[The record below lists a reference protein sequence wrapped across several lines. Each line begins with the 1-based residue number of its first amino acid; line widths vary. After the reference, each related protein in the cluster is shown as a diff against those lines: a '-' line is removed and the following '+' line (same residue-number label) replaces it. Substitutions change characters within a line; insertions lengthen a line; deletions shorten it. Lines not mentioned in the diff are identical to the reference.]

1 MGKKLAETD
10 RKLILILENACAVC
24 LSILVIAVAYQ
35 VIAREILHVA
45 ATWTTE
51 VGRAMFL
58 AVVFLGTPILI
69 FEEGQMC
76 VSMIKDLFHKK
87 KTTTLLFNVI
97 GDVFIYFGLI
107 TLAYGALNRTMSEW
121 GTMIPT
127 VEWMTYGYLYLVMF
141 IGNLCMIYMQVRR
154 TQRYVL
160 AFLEKEV

>member
-1 MGKKLAETD
+1 MEKKLAAAD
-10 RKLILILENACAVC
+10 KKLVQILENACAVC

-35 VIAREILHVA
+35 VVAREILHVA

-76 VSMIKDLFHKK
+76 VSMVKELFHKQK
-87 KTTTLLFNVI
+87 LTTLLFNII
-97 GDVFIYFGLI
+97 GDIFIYFGLI
-107 TLAYGALNRTMSEW
+107 TLTYGALNRTLSEW
-121 GTMIPT
+121 KTMIPT
-127 VEWMTYGYLYLVMF
+127 LEWITYGYLYLVMF
-141 IGNLCMIYMQVRR
+141 IGCLCMVYMQVRR
-154 TQRYVL
+154 TKKYVL